1 MISCSVIFVQT
12 RLQVVW
18 KELIQRSVE
27 KMTRSILVQKKW
39 MTFFRRKITLW
50 RALKQMGTAGP
61 AQILSTI
68 AGVFVY
74 MLRLISVYS
83 YTSSSPEIYP
93 P

>member
-12 RLQVVW
+12 SSRLERTNPALGREDDE
-18 KELIQRSVE
+18 KYPRS
-27 KMTRSILVQKKW
+27 KKW